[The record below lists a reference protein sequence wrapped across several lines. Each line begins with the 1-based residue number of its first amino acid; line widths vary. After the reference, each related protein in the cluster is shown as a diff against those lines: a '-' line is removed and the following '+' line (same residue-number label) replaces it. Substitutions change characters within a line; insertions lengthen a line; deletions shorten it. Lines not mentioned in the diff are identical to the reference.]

1 MGEWYAFEI
10 LEALVAAGLRVKDR
24 YSSLFDGEF
33 VGEIV
38 GETTWLTVGN
48 AGETVGVA
56 LGKLCCCSRFV
67 QKKYER
73 ESVRTN

>member
-33 VGEIV
+33 VVENV
-38 GETTWLTVGN
+38 GETTGLTVGN

-67 QKKYER
+67 QK
-73 ESVRTN
+73 